1 MTLLSRLSLLA
12 LFALVLVGC
21 DRDPQSVSA
30 TPPPPPTVIAAPAQ
44 VGTVEDE
51 ADFIGRVVAI
61 DKVELRARVQG
72 FLQQRA
78 FTEGQTVAIGAL
90 LFQIE
95 PEPYEAIVVQR
106 QADLAKAQADEINAN
121 AQLKRGQEL
130 LAQKNIAQSRVDE
143 LQAAESIAQAGIAQ
157 ARAALAAAEL
167 DLSYT
172 RIAAPVAGRI
182 GLANYTVGNLVGPS
196 SGPLATI
203 VSRDPIHVRFP
214 VTQRELL
221 EARRRIEDDGGEAR
235 DLVAHLRLP
244 DGSTYEHAGH
254 LDFVDVTTDPGT
266 DSVTLRAQ
274 IPNPDGI
281 LVDGQYVGVSLQT
294 SEPTSAILIPQS
306 ALQVDQQGVFVLIV
320 DADRKAQVR
329 RLQTG
334 ANHGS
339 NVVVTQ
345 GLTEGELVIV
355 EGIQK
360 VRPGEAV
367 IATPPQTLQPPEAA
381 VAIDTQGGAS

>member
-21 DRDPQSVSA
+21 DRDPRSVSA

-266 DSVTLRAQ
+266 DSVTLRVQ